1 MSLEGVQDIRAVV
14 WALDGV
20 LNRAKPAA
28 WVPQVAR
35 ELGLDAAAMERAV
48 FQRDPAALL
57 EGREDVLDRLQDW
70 LDAQGADAD
79 AEDVLEL
86 WLPADHDPDPE
97 LSRLVQALTEAGVVQ
112 ALWVQAES
120 RRARWIAQESGW
132 AEQVDAV
139 LTSSAIGAVM
149 PAALAPIEALLAL
162 PPHQI
167 LLIDSHPARVEAA
180 EKRGWLGWDY
190 TPGGA
195 RPLALALMPLL
206 V

>member
-20 LNRAKPAA
+20 LNRAKPGA
-28 WVPQVAR
+28 WVPLVAR
-35 ELGLDAAAMERAV
+35 DLGIDAAAMERAV
-48 FQRDPAALL
+48 FRRDPAALL

-70 LDAQGADAD
+70 LEAAGAEAD

-86 WLPADHDPDPE
+86 WFPAAHDPDPE
-97 LSRLVQALTEAGVVQ
+97 LGRLLDALAEAGLVQVILTNSD
-112 ALWVQAES
+112 S
-120 RRARWIAQESGW
+120 RRARWIE
-132 AEQVDAV
+132 AEWGGRVDAV
-139 LTSSAIGAVM
+139 MASSAMGAVV
-149 PAALAPIEALLAL
+149 PSGAAFEAVEKALSL
-162 PPHQI
+162 PPAQI
-167 LLIDSHPARVEAA
+167 LLIDATPATVEAA

-195 RPLALALMPLL
+195 RALALALMPLL